1 MRNDSAE
8 QSGVAN
14 TERSDFATVELWC
27 RGLAKFLFASSQKC
41 DSPFR
46 GVDRFE
52 FIQTIQANNAAKYC
66 FIANYEQMC
75 RGGKVVPYGVWKKSA
90 ERCAYNVR
98 KCRRPN
104 SGRRGRRPLHGL
116 LEHQQCADIAGLK
129 GRTVFAPT
137 KNSSPTGDTIIPHS
151 SLLILQTPPS

>member
-41 DSPFR
+41 DSLFR

-52 FIQTIQANNAAKYC
+52 FIQTI
-66 FIANYEQMC
+66 
-75 RGGKVVPYGVWKKSA
+75 
-90 ERCAYNVR
+90 
-98 KCRRPN
+98 
-104 SGRRGRRPLHGL
+104 
-116 LEHQQCADIAGLK
+116 
-129 GRTVFAPT
+129 
-137 KNSSPTGDTIIPHS
+137 
-151 SLLILQTPPS
+151 